1 MRLKFYLTIDIIQ
14 RHRLCYGWST
24 QLLKKIS
31 VSLEEETGASRWN
44 QWPTTSHRQTLKHSC
59 IKYISA
65 LVIICFTTSA
75 IIKYQKCVCFFYKKK
90 RKKRNKCVLPFCRS
104 ITAIT
109 IAMETTARKIQ
120 VRPAINS
127 FLVSLF
133 CAGSDKS
140 NDSITILYTSYVPLT
155 FDNIMKLI
163 FMISSVSSRRID

>member
-1 MRLKFYLTIDIIQ
+1 MRPVTHCKSQANIK
-14 RHRLCYGWST
+14 T
-24 QLLKKIS
+24 QLHQ
-31 VSLEEETGASRWN
+31 V
-44 QWPTTSHRQTLKHSC
+44 HFC
-59 IKYISA
+59 
-65 LVIICFTTSA
+65 VTTSA
-75 IIKYQKCVCFFYKKK
+75 IIKYQKYVCFLFYKKK

-127 FLVSLF
+127 FLVALF

-155 FDNIMKLI
+155 FDNFMKLI
-163 FMISSVSSRRID
+163 FMTLCFFLKKWLNLCAILYHLKLK